1 MVYLNCF
8 LCSIQSI
15 INVHLLQM
23 VIVSALFVK
32 MTVLSPLNFLAAL
45 WRIICEYM
53 CESIAAF
60 CSVPLTYLFIFIQ
73 LPHRLE

>member
-23 VIVSALFVK
+23 VIVSALF
-32 MTVLSPLNFLAAL
+32 VLSPLNFLAAL

-73 LPHRLE
+73 LPHGLE